1 MDYISEIIYW
11 QGYEI
16 EVRFCQDI
24 YKVGRTPE
32 NHISHIEIE
41 CLKPAKSPLPMTE
54 TGYRSHHAP
63 TGNILGY
70 GGAVPF
76 VKSWLEH
83 EAQSEKWKQVQEKA
97 KQLTLF

>member
-1 MDYISEIIYW
+1 MD
-11 QGYEI
+11 
-16 EVRFCQDI
+16 R
-24 YKVGRTPE
+24 P
-32 NHISHIEIE
+32 
-41 CLKPAKSPLPMTE
+41 TE

-63 TGNILGY
+63 TGNILEY

-83 EAQSEKWKQVQEKA
+83 EAQSEKWKQVQEKT